1 MYSIDRTRRVGP
13 GATGAS
19 PTGIIVRFVSSDDG
33 SHRRNGVTRTAELW
47 SAASPWQ
54 GHPAVLPPLPRPA
67 KSDDPSARIE
77 QAAPHSPPPAR
88 PRRKPPTA
96 RHASALAPTRMPPA
110 TPTHSAQASQPTQRP
125 RSVVDLRWPE
135 TFDDWMIDIVRR
147 RALRLNSGARRRG
160 AAGSVRAVELGQ
172 ILERSRDA
180 NGRWRCALCHEP
192 VTLNDLSFDHV
203 VALADGGEHA
213 AHNLVPAH
221 RKCNEIKGSE
231 KAQYRTQALDRWLN
245 EWATT
250 HQGATP
256 RGAAR
261 HPAMPPV
268 ARSHDWRYL

>member
-13 GATGAS
+13 GAGGAP
-19 PTGIIVRFVSSDDG
+19 PTGVLVRFVSSDD
-33 SHRRNGVTRTAELW
+33 SLHRRDGATRASGLW

-67 KSDDPSARIE
+67 KSDDPLAH
-77 QAAPHSPPPAR
+77 ADPPAFPPPAPTR
-88 PRRKPPTA
+88 PRRKAPSARPT
-96 RHASALAPTRMPPA
+96 SGPSPTRT
-110 TPTHSAQASQPTQRP
+110 TPTTPARSSQAAQPAKRP
-125 RSVVDLRWPE
+125 AVDLRWPE
-135 TFDDWMIDIVRR
+135 AFDDWMIDIVRR

-160 AAGSVRAVELGQ
+160 ALGSVRAVEMAQ

-180 NGRWRCALCHEP
+180 EGRWRCALCHQP
-192 VTLNDLSFDHV
+192 VTLNDPSFDHV

-256 RGAAR
+256 RGATR
-261 HPAMPPV
+261 HPATPPV
-268 ARSHDWRYL
+268 TRTHDWRYM

>member
-13 GATGAS
+13 SATSAH
-19 PTGIIVRFVSSDDG
+19 PTGILVRFVSSDDS
-33 SHRRNGVTRTAELW
+33 SHKRNGAGHAAELW
-47 SAASPWQ
+47 SAASPYQ
-54 GHPAVLPPLPRPA
+54 GHPAILPPLPRPA
-67 KSDDPSARIE
+67 KSDDPSAYE
-77 QAAPHSPPPAR
+77 TPSAPHTAPSTR
-88 PRRKPPTA
+88 PRRKATSV
-96 RHASALAPTRMPPA
+96 RQASAPAPTRTPPT
-110 TPTHSAQASQPTQRP
+110 TPTRPAHATLPTKRP
-125 RSVVDLRWPE
+125 AADLRWPE

-160 AAGSVRAVELGQ
+160 AVGSVRAVELGQ
-172 ILERSRDA
+172 ILERSRDTE
-180 NGRWRCALCHEP
+180 GRWHCALCHET

-256 RGAAR
+256 RGATR
-261 HPAMPPV
+261 HPAKPPV
-268 ARSHDWRYL
+268 ARTHDWRFL